1 MLTGRLYID
10 GNDVYAQYGVYVVKD
25 GWNEVIAYP
34 PLKAVTSND
43 WQEMDG
49 VEADLSNPVLN
60 TREVQLKIAYDGLYG
75 RFFTLIELLSDGAY
89 HTFEAASI
97 GRTFR
102 LRLASVPNLKE
113 AQNLGTVTLKLADD
127 FPLRNYAY
135 RAPQSSI
142 APYEDY
148 TFDGVPFT
156 NYGARVLKGTLAE
169 VIKPAAVKPNLLRNI
184 ASLSGAMYDG
194 ANVFYKAKDVKV
206 FFLMRAD
213 TLEQLWR
220 NYDAL
225 LYDLI
230 RPEERSLYVESLG
243 QAFPCYYKSCQVT
256 KFYPSGKIWLQ
267 FTLTFTF
274 TRDFRIGDN
283 DIVLAAENGVIIFT
297 EDNLYAIDMKPARLD
312 RATVCFVNN
321 RQTLRLTG
329 NGSFRFNNK

>member
-1 MLTGRLYID
+1 MIGRLYID

-25 GWNEVIAYP
+25 GWNELIAFP

-89 HTFEAASI
+89 HTFEAVFI
-97 GRTFR
+97 GRTYR
-102 LRLASVPNLKE
+102 LRLSAVPNLKE
-113 AQNLGTVTLKLADD
+113 AHTLGTVTLKLADD
-127 FPLRNYAY
+127 FPLRDYTY
-135 RAPQSSI
+135 RAPLSSI

-148 TFDGVPFT
+148 LFDGIPFT

-169 VIKPAAVKPNLLRNI
+169 IIKPANVKPNLLRNI

-194 ANVFYKAKDVKV
+194 ACVFYKAKDVKV
-206 FFLMRAD
+206 YFLMRAD
-213 TLEQLWR
+213 SLEQLWR

-230 RPEERSLYVESLG
+230 RPEEHTLWVETLG
-243 QAFPCYYKSCQVT
+243 QGFPCYYKSCQVT
-256 KFYPSGKIWLQ
+256 KFYPTGKIWLQ

-274 TRDFRIGDN
+274 TRDFRIDDN
-283 DIVLAAENGVIIFT
+283 YIALAAENGVIIYK
-297 EDNLYAIDMKPARLD
+297 EDDLFAIDMKPASIE
-312 RATVCFVNN
+312 RATDA
-321 RQTLRLTG
+321 
-329 NGSFRFNNK
+329 S